1 MPMRLSGKI
10 IMSFVLNSVTRSASQ
25 NSSRPGA
32 SGLNR
37 LSLMRALTQWL
48 GVKAKSQP
56 PARVAAPDDQNGWRL
71 HKDPMFKV
79 GEEMLRQSRRDN
91 QPLSV
96 LVFGLRDLPELEC
109 VFGSRV
115 AKKAVAKMT
124 AKLERMATSKGLAL
138 RTDPTIFTVLLPGVG
153 RDSARAGIHAMLG
166 QPCCIEFDAGDD
178 EIVLVPE
185 FMVQTVCDTE
195 SLQEVYEGL
204 CSDIKQSPLHRA
216 ASPEIS
222 GAAAG
227 VSLRTSGPME
237 LQVTR
242 LTAPPRPRPPKPF
255 QAVYSPMPATIPMP
269 MGCR

>member
-10 IMSFVLNSVTRSASQ
+10 IMSFVPNSVTRSASQ

-96 LVFGLRDLPELEC
+96 LVFELRDLPELEC

-138 RTDPTIFTVLLPGVG
+138 RTGPTIFTVLLPGVG

-204 CSDIKQSPLHRA
+204 CSDIKQSPLTEQRRQKYLERQRESH
-216 ASPEIS
+216 
-222 GAAAG
+222 
-227 VSLRTSGPME
+227 SGPME

-269 MGCR
+269 MDCR